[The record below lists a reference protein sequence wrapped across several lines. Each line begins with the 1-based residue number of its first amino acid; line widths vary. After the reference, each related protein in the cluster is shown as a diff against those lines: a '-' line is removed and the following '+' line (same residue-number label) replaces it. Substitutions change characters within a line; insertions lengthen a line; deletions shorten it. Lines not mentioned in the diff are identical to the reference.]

1 MKKFWI
7 FVAAVSSMTAFEGCS
22 EGVMN
27 EETMAMTPEGLLRVG
42 TRDGDANNVNDGRIY
57 VMDQAGSCVSVLS
70 VSASEP
76 EVTKGLPKGT
86 YDLYALGG
94 DDLSCLT
101 LPEASA
107 AKASSVIPQAEGKAL
122 GDVLWGH
129 AQVTLNRN
137 DTKDVDI
144 QMERKVVCI
153 TGISVQEVPAEVTEV
168 SVSLTPMNVALLLN
182 GKYDALFKTVTIP
195 LTKHDTTWE
204 TEEAV
209 YSYPSIGRTT
219 ITISI
224 KTSEEE
230 KHYSYVTTEEG
241 LPANKQVQICAT
253 YSEAWAAT
261 LNASLTY
268 TAWGEQKAIDFAFNE
283 DNAGNKKEDGDKTVP
298 TVGQNFG
305 GYYVV
310 SVDAA
315 NRKAVLLRKKQD
327 NGYETKEA
335 VQDKLGKL
343 DKPNGATGGWRLP
356 TPAECDV
363 FALDA
368 TLPLRAF
375 DHGYY
380 CQDGETVKSYDI
392 AVINGILKHTGMTE
406 GYSAETW
413 FRPVIDVT
421 Y

>member
-107 AKASSVIPQAEGKAL
+107 ATSSSVIPQAEGKAL

-283 DNAGNKKEDGDKTVP
+283 DNAGNKKEDGDKNVP

-315 NRKAVLLRKKQD
+315 NRKLCCFARNRILATRRKRLFKTNWGNWTSLMGLLEDGDCQHLL
-327 NGYETKEA
+327 NVTC
-335 VQDKLGKL
+335 
-343 DKPNGATGGWRLP
+343 LP
-356 TPAECDV
+356 
-363 FALDA
+363 
-368 TLPLRAF
+368 
-375 DHGYY
+375 
-380 CQDGETVKSYDI
+380 
-392 AVINGILKHTGMTE
+392 
-406 GYSAETW
+406 
-413 FRPVIDVT
+413 
-421 Y
+421 

>member
-1 MKKFWI
+1 
-7 FVAAVSSMTAFEGCS
+7 
-22 EGVMN
+22 MN

-107 AKASSVIPQAEGKAL
+107 AKANSVIPQAEDKAL

-137 DTKDVDI
+137 DTKDIDI

-153 TGISVQEVPAEVTEV
+153 TGISVQEVPAEVTKV

-182 GKYDALFKTVTIP
+182 GKYDALFKTVTIL

-204 TEEAV
+204 TEQAV
-209 YSYPSIGRTT
+209 YSFPSRGRTA

-224 KTSEEE
+224 KTSEGE
-230 KHYSYVTTEEG
+230 KHYSYVTSEEG
-241 LPANKQVQICAT
+241 LPANKQVQISAT

-298 TVGQNFG
+298 TVGQNFD

-315 NRKAVLLRKKQD
+315 NRKAVLLRKVQG
-327 NGYETKEA
+327 NNIESQSGMESAFAELTK
-335 VQDKLGKL
+335 
-343 DKPNGATGGWRLP
+343 KPEGATGGWRLP